1 MKHVRRIL
9 FKNRGQSTVEYVLL
23 LAFGAIFSMQL
34 VGFFNGVFQDG
45 LSELEGNVEI
55 EVRTGEGFNR

>member
-34 VGFFNGVFQDG
+34 VSFFNGVFQDG

-55 EVRTGEGFNR
+55 EVRTGERFNR